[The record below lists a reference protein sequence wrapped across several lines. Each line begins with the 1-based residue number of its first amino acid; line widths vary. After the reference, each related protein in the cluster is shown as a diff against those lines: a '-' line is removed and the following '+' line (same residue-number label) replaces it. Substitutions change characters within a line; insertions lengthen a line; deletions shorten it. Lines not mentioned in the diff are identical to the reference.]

1 MLIRKGSKGEQVK
14 QIQEALGQHPDGIFG
29 SGTEEAVKEFQRKNG
44 LSADGIV
51 GPNTLDMMLE
61 EPESVE
67 IDLSKLEGHIPSEV
81 IEQIPQTMETFK
93 IHTPLR
99 LAHFLA
105 QCGHESAGF
114 KATEENLNYSDKAL
128 RAVFGKYF
136 PNDELAQEY
145 HRQPEKIANKVY
157 ANRMDNGDEES
168 GDGWKYRGR
177 GYIQLTGKHNYS
189 KFNESVEDDVVE
201 NPELVKEKYPLLSAA
216 WFWSSNGLNRLSDMG
231 SSEEVVTKVT
241 KRVNGGT
248 IGLEDRIKHFKEY
261 FDLIS

>member
-1 MLIRKGSKGEQVK
+1 MILKEGSRGSEVK
-14 QIQEALGQHPDGIFG
+14 KVQTALGLTADGIFG
-29 SGTEEAVKEFQRKNG
+29 SGTKAAVKEFQSKNG

-61 EPESVE
+61 EPEAVD
-67 IDLSKLEGHIPSEV
+67 IDLSKLEGHVPSEV
-81 IEQIPQTMETFK
+81 IEQIPDTMETFN

-114 KATEENLNYSDKAL
+114 SATEENLNYSSKAL
-128 RAVFGKYF
+128 LAVFGKYF
-136 PNDELAQEY
+136 DNETAEQY
-145 HRQPEKIANKVY
+145 HRKPEMIANRVY
-157 ANRMDNGDEES
+157 SNRMDNGDEES

-189 KFNESVEDDVVE
+189 KFNESVDDDVVE
-201 NPELVKEKYPLLSAA
+201 SPELVKEKYPLLSAA
-216 WFWSSNGLNRLSDMG
+216 WFWSSNGLNRLSDIG
-231 SSEEVVTKVT
+231 ATDDVVTTVT

-248 IGLEDRIKHFKEY
+248 IGLDDRIKHFHEY
-261 FDLIS
+261 YELLK

>member
-1 MLIRKGSKGEQVK
+1 MLIRKGDKGEEVK
-14 QIQEALGQHPDGIFG
+14 KIQAALGLTADGNFG

-51 GPNTLDMMLE
+51 GPNTFDMMVA
-61 EPESVE
+61 EPEAVE
-67 IDLSKLEGHIPSEV
+67 IDLSKLDGHIPSEV
-81 IEQIPQTMETFK
+81 VAQIPDTMKKFG

-136 PNDELAQEY
+136 PTDELASEY
-145 HRQPEKIANKVY
+145 ARQPEKIANRVY

-201 NPELVKEKYPLLSAA
+201 TPEFVKDKYPLLSAA
-216 WFWSSNGLNRLSDMG
+216 WFWSSNGLNRLADGGSD
-231 SSEEVVTKVT
+231 EETVTKIT

-261 FDLIS
+261 HELLS

>member
-1 MLIRKGSKGEQVK
+1 MLIRKGDRGEEVK
-14 QIQEALGQHPDGIFG
+14 KVQAALGLAADGIFG
-29 SGTEEAVKEFQRKNG
+29 GGTEEAVKEFQRKNG

-61 EPESVE
+61 EPEAVE

-81 IEQIPQTMETFK
+81 IEQIPDTMETFK

-114 KATEENLNYSDKAL
+114 KATEENLNYSSKAL
-128 RAVFGKYF
+128 LAVFGKYF
-136 PNDELAQEY
+136 NEETAEEY
-145 HRQPEKIANKVY
+145 HRQPEKIANRVY
-157 ANRMDNGDEES
+157 ASRMSNGDEES

-189 KFNESVEDDVVE
+189 LFNESVEDDVVE
-201 NPELVKEKYPLLSAA
+201 SPELVKEKYPLLSAA
-216 WFWSSNGLNRLSDMG
+216 WFWSSNGLNRLADG
-231 SSEEVVTKVT
+231 GATDDVVTKVT

-248 IGLEDRIKHFKEY
+248 IGLEDRIEHFHEY
-261 FDLIS
+261 YELLK

>member
-1 MLIRKGSKGEQVK
+1 MLIRKGDKGEEVK
-14 QIQEALGQHPDGIFG
+14 KVQAALGLTADGIFG
-29 SGTEEAVKEFQRKNG
+29 SGTEAAVKEFQSKNG

-61 EPESVE
+61 EPKAVD

-81 IEQIPQTMETFK
+81 IEQIPDTMEAFN

-114 KATEENLNYSDKAL
+114 KATEENLNYSSKAL
-128 RAVFGKYF
+128 LAVFGKYF
-136 PNDELAQEY
+136 DNETAEQY
-145 HRQPEKIANKVY
+145 HRKPEKIANRVY

-201 NPELVKEKYPLLSAA
+201 SPELVKEKYPLLSAA
-216 WFWSSNGLNRLSDMG
+216 WFWSSNGLNRLADG
-231 SSEEVVTKVT
+231 GNTDEVVTKVT

-248 IGLEDRIKHFKEY
+248 IGLEDRIKHFHEY
-261 FDLIS
+261 YELLK

>member
-1 MLIRKGSKGEQVK
+1 MLIRKGDRGDEVK
-14 QIQEALGQHPDGIFG
+14 KVQAAIGLAADGIFG
-29 SGTEEAVKEFQRKNG
+29 SGTETAVKEFQTKHG

-61 EPESVE
+61 EPEVVD

-81 IEQIPQTMETFK
+81 INQIPDTMETFK

-114 KATEENLNYSDKAL
+114 KATEENLNYSSKAL
-128 RAVFGKYF
+128 LAVFGKYF
-136 PNDELAQEY
+136 DDETAEQY
-145 HRQPEKIANKVY
+145 HRKPEMIANRVY
-157 ANRMDNGDEES
+157 ANRMDNGDEDS

-201 NPELVKEKYPLLSAA
+201 SPELVKEKYPLLSAA
-216 WFWSSNGLNRLSDMG
+216 WFWSSNGLNRLADG
-231 SSEEVVTKVT
+231 GDTDEVVTKVT

-248 IGLEDRIKHFKEY
+248 IGLEDRIKHFHEY
-261 FDLIS
+261 YELLK